1 MPRYSRWDYE
11 YFPVS
16 RPIATK
22 GGIKANSR
30 RGQFGHNWWA
40 KRWVE
45 VLESFDVGGRL
56 ERGRSY
62 ARKGQVLNID
72 IEPGIVKSQ
81 VQGSDPRPYKVEI
94 RLKALTKEDEARLAA
109 SLGQELP
116 AAARLLAGD
125 LPEELEDAF
134 RSAGLT
140 LFPEKGS
147 DLQTKC
153 SCPDWSNPCKHVAA
167 TYYLMAEE
175 FDRDPFLLLK
185 LRGIDRERLLNLL
198 KQAFPILSLAEPAA
212 PKKSKGETKAAPK
225 AAAKPSL
232 TAPLDALDPEAFWQG
247 GELPV
252 PAETQLP
259 STDMPLL
266 RRLGAFPFWRGEQP
280 LEEALKSKYRVAS
293 QRSLKVAAGDFQ
305 IAISEANEV

>member
-1 MPRYSRWDYE
+1 MPWDY
-11 YFPVS
+11 YNYPAS
-16 RPIATK
+16 RPIATR
-22 GGIKANSR
+22 GGIKANSQ
-30 RGQFGHNWWA
+30 RGQFGRHWWA
-40 KRWVE
+40 RRWVE
-45 VLESFDVGGRL
+45 VLESFDIGGRL
-56 ERGRSY
+56 QRGRSY

-94 RLKALTKEDEARLAA
+94 RLRALTTEDEAKLAA
-109 SLGQELP
+109 SLSQELP

-125 LPEELEDAF
+125 LPEELEEAF
-134 RSAGLT
+134 ENAGLA

-185 LRGIDRERLLNLL
+185 LRGIDRERLLSLL
-198 KQAFPILSLAEPAA
+198 KQAFPILSLAEPAPSGKA
-212 PKKSKGETKAAPK
+212 TGPAAPK
-225 AAAKPSL
+225 AATKKSL
-232 TAPLDALDPEAFWQG
+232 TASLDSLTPEAFWLG
-247 GELPV
+247 TELPS

-259 STDMPLL
+259 TTDTPLL

-280 LEEALKSKYRVAS
+280 LEDALRPRYRTAS
-293 QRSLKVAAGDFQ
+293 QRGLRVAAGDFGGVVT
-305 IAISEANEV
+305 EEG